1 MNRIKAFQYHTLQ
14 STYRMERTITYFKR
28 NDPSL
33 VFREPTFSGSTTGH
47 PTSYICPDSM
57 DVNLGELRET
67 VKDKEAGLLLS
78 TGSQES
84 RTRLRP

>member
-1 MNRIKAFQYHTLQ
+1 
-14 STYRMERTITYFKR
+14 MERTITYFKR
-28 NDPSL
+28 YGTDLLWKHNRPPHIL
-33 VFREPTFSGSTTGH
+33 LCT
-47 PTSYICPDSM
+47 DSM

-67 VKDKEAGLLLS
+67 LKDKEAGLLLS